1 MNVQVKYW
9 TCYKSTSHNFVLKR
23 STCFAWMDLNH
34 NIHSRRHKL
43 RRERREIS
51 LTVLLVHYRDVTVE
65 FSIGAE
71 FRAKQVWTVLYNDIT
86 NHEQKNKREG
96 GLLTF
101 FPWKEGGGLIRE
113 RGLSW
118 DGELNRRFI
127 VYMYNIKTNNELT
140 LGQGHIRQLWPRF
153 LWSRKNH
160 FLCFLKVLSLHP

>member
-101 FPWKEGGGLIRE
+101 FPWKEGGGGGLLGRGGSVEMGSLIEDLLYICITVKLTMNLLQGKGIFASSDHAFSDQE
-113 RGLSW
+113 RTI
-118 DGELNRRFI
+118 FF
-127 VYMYNIKTNNELT
+127 V
-140 LGQGHIRQLWPRF
+140 F
-153 LWSRKNH
+153 
-160 FLCFLKVLSLHP
+160 